1 MGATGGADTV
11 VGTDGGVVGG
21 GACVAGGAGGAGG
34 VMPRKNSCADVRA
47 EPPTTLPPP
56 ATSTLPL
63 GSKVAVWA

>member
-1 MGATGGADTV
+1 MGATGGVDTV
-11 VGTDGGVVGG
+11 VGTDGGVVG
-21 GACVAGGAGGAGG
+21 AGGAGGAGG